1 MATPMQIRLAVEH
14 KDEKYTHDVSFSRAQ
29 TLNVTRNPLS
39 AMNMFQNA
47 SLLTL
52 GRHGNFTARVTWN
65 SQICCVP
72 HLR

>member
-14 KDEKYTHDVSFSRAQ
+14 KDEKYTHDVSFSSAQ

-47 SLLTL
+47 TTS
-52 GRHGNFTARVTWN
+52 GGNITFNLV
-65 SQICCVP
+65 QQQ
-72 HLR
+72 